1 MSLIYSLIAK
11 DPDIVLCGYSES
23 TGNFQIYCQKILKK
37 IHKNA
42 MASYQ
47 YQDYIFHVYNKD
59 SITYLAFSDKSYKEK
74 VAYDFL
80 ETIHGLFTKKYSKRD
95 IDVAISYS
103 FKDFEDVLKEQM
115 TFYNNK
121 TNIKTIVETLKD
133 AVIDEKNMILEASE
147 VLSQRGEKL
156 NLIVQKAE
164 ALTQESNSFAR
175 SAKRVKRNMQCKY
188 IKYTLL
194 VALCILV
201 LVYVV
206 ISIICKG
213 PLLPECINK
222 EKK

>member
-11 DPDIVLCGYSES
+11 EPDIILCGYSES
-23 TGNFQIYCQKILKK
+23 TGNFEIYCQKILKK

-95 IDVAISYS
+95 IDDAISYS

-121 TNIKTIVETLKD
+121 TNI
-133 AVIDEKNMILEASE
+133 
-147 VLSQRGEKL
+147 
-156 NLIVQKAE
+156 
-164 ALTQESNSFAR
+164 NSLGFL
-175 SAKRVKRNMQCKY
+175 KY
-188 IKYTLL
+188 IYFILILFIFHTQPILINFISFTIPPKRKANKHL
-194 VALCILV
+194 VMQV
-201 LVYVV
+201 
-206 ISIICKG
+206 
-213 PLLPECINK
+213 
-222 EKK
+222 